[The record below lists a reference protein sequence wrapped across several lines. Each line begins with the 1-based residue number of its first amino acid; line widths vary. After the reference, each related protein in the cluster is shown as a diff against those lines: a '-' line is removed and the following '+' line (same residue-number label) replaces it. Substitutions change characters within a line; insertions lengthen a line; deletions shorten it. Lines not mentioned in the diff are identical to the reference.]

1 MYKINL
7 DEQTGVLLVK
17 FIGFMSDEEQA
28 NYEREFAVMQ
38 ARARSAV
45 GRLLLLVDA
54 LEASVLSSSVAAKV
68 GAMQARFI
76 QPTNDRVAMVHAS
89 ALLTLQSN
97 RLYVDERSRVF
108 SSEISAMEW
117 LLAD

>member
-1 MYKINL
+1 VYKINV

-17 FIGFMSDEEQA
+17 FTGFMSDGEQA
-28 NYEREFAVMQ
+28 DYEREFALMQ
-38 ARARSAV
+38 ARARSLA
-45 GRLLLLVDA
+45 GRLLLLIDA
-54 LEASVLSSSVAAKV
+54 LEASVLSSSVATKV

-76 QPTNDRVAMVHAS
+76 EPANDKVAMVHAS

-108 SSEISAMEW
+108 SSEASAMEW